1 MTQSDYTTSI
11 IVTKSP
17 KEVYHAINNVRG
29 WWSEE
34 IEGSTDKL
42 NAVWNYHYQDVH
54 RCKMKIIELVP
65 GQRVVWEVVDNYFSF
80 TKDKKEWTGNTIVF
94 DITEKDNAT
103 HLQVTQIGLVPEYE
117 CYDVCEN
124 AWNTYIQKSLYN
136 LITTGK
142 GQPNSS
148 EKPQTDDERKLS
160 TAGFTTTFFVDQTP
174 HEVFTAINNVRG
186 WWQGEVTGGTDKLN
200 DEFDYRMEDIHYSRQ
215 KLVEVIPDKRVV
227 WSVTDSQLSFIEDKD
242 EWTNTRIIFDITE
255 INNKTQVRFTHIGLL
270 PAIECY
276 DACSNAWQQLIQE
289 SLVRL
294 ITTGK
299 GKKVFG

>member
-11 IVTKSP
+11 IVSKSS

-34 IEGSTDKL
+34 IEGDTDKL
-42 NAVWNYHYQDVH
+42 NAEWNYHYQDVH

-65 GQRVVWEVVDNYFSF
+65 GQRVVWQVLDNYFSF

-94 DITEKDNAT
+94 NITENDNAT

-148 EKPQTDDERKLS
+148 EKPQTDDEKKLS

-186 WWQGEVTGGTDKLN
+186 WWQGEITGGTDKLN

-255 INNKTQVRFTHIGLL
+255 INNKTQVRFTHIGLV

-276 DACSNAWQQLIQE
+276 DACSNAWEQLIQE
-289 SLVRL
+289 SLVSL

>member
-1 MTQSDYTTSI
+1 MKQSNFTTSI
-11 IVTKSP
+11 IVDKSP
-17 KEVYHAINNVRG
+17 GEVFNAINNVRG

-42 NAVWNYHYQDVH
+42 NAEWNYHYQDVH
-54 RCKMKIIELVP
+54 RCKLKIIELIP
-65 GQRVVWEVVDNYFSF
+65 DQKVVWLVVDNYFSF
-80 TKDKKEWTGNTIVF
+80 TKDKEEWTGNTIVF
-94 DITEKDNAT
+94 EISERNNAT

-124 AWNTYIQKSLYN
+124 AWNTYIQKSLYS

-174 HEVFTAINNVRG
+174 HEVFLAINNVRG
-186 WWQGEVTGGTDKLN
+186 WWQGEIEGGTDKLN
-200 DEFDYRMEDIHYSRQ
+200 DEFAYHMKEFHYSKQ

-227 WSVTDSQLSFIEDKD
+227 WSVTESQLSFIKEKD
-242 EWTNTRIIFDITE
+242 EWTNTRVIFEITE
-255 INNKTQVRFTHIGLL
+255 INYKTQVRFTHIGLI

-289 SLVRL
+289 SLVSL